1 MSNRTMVELGFGA
14 AGSVDASVSDLAKGL
29 IGSEILKIAAEIR
42 TMVRAGKPVCNLTV
56 GDFNPKYFPIPD
68 LLLEEI
74 QKALHAGETN
84 YPPSDGLLRLREVAA
99 DFTAREF
106 GVKYPVESV
115 LIAGGSRPI
124 LYGAYRCVV
133 NPGDVVVYPAP
144 SWNNNHYVW
153 LTSAKGVLLP
163 THIEEGFQPTLKQLE
178 PHLGSAAL
186 VVLNTPLNPSGT
198 VMDPAQLTAIAQAIV
213 DENAKR
219 AKAGRRAVFLLFDQ
233 VYGSLVFGTKRHEHP
248 AALVPEIAPWTI
260 TVDGISKSLAATGLR
275 VGWLLAAPEMTAR
288 MRDLI
293 GHVGAWAPRPEQ
305 VAVAQFL
312 KNEAAV
318 EAFRKQMDG
327 RLRERLQALHDG
339 FSELRAAGYPVECV
353 DPQGAIYLSLRIGI
367 IGRTLD
373 GRTVDRNETI
383 RKLVLEHA
391 GLAIVPFQAFGL
403 DEETGWFRLS
413 VGAVSMEEIAE
424 MFPRMRALLD
434 RVS

>member
-1 MSNRTMVELGFGA
+1 MVEMGFGA
-14 AGSVDASVSDLAKGL
+14 KGSVDASLSERARGL
-29 IGSEILKIAAEIR
+29 VGSEILKIAAQIR
-42 TMVRAGKPVCNLTV
+42 MLVRAGKPICNLTV
-56 GDFNPKYFPIPD
+56 GDFNPQYFPIPD

-74 QKALHAGETN
+74 EKALHAGETN

-99 DFTAREF
+99 DFTAREL
-106 GVKYPVESV
+106 GVRYPVESV

-133 NPGDVVVYPAP
+133 NPGDIVVYPAP

-153 LTSAKGVLLP
+153 LVGARGVCLP
-163 THIEEGFQPTLKQLE
+163 THIEEGFQPTLKQLQ
-178 PHLGSAAL
+178 PHLGEAQL
-186 VVLNTPLNPSGT
+186 IVLNTPLNPSGT
-198 VMDPAQLTAIAQAIV
+198 VIDPGELAAISRAIV
-213 DENAKR
+213 EENER
-219 AKAGRRAVFLLFDQ
+219 RRSSGRRAVFLLFDQ
-233 VYGSLVFGTKRHEHP
+233 VYGSLVYGTRRHEHP
-248 AALVPEIAPWTI
+248 AALVPEVAPWVI

-275 VGWLLAAPEMTAR
+275 VGWLLAAPEVTAR
-288 MRDLI
+288 MRDLL

-305 VAVAQFL
+305 VAVAAFL

-327 RLRERLQALHDG
+327 RVRERLQALYDG

-353 DPQGAIYLSLRIGI
+353 DPQGAIYLSLRIDVV
-367 IGRTLD
+367 GRTLD
-373 GRTVDRNETI
+373 GARIGGNEAI

-391 GLAIVPFQAFGL
+391 GLGIVPFQAFAL

-424 MFPRMRALLD
+424 MFPRVRAVLD